1 MGPRRAAAPRVLRAL
16 GALAAC
22 CLLVSCTGGP
32 GGSDASGGQSTT
44 ATPARVTIDPHGLLN
59 AEVPALCDHSA
70 GGRLVNGTLPG
81 LGGQGGRVGLR
92 EDVLSTVTGASS
104 SDALAIGTEP
114 SAAIAAAVSC
124 EQQDGAARS
133 EERVHWPDAVVV
145 WDDAFNLV
153 AWVDLSGTEGERG
166 RINAIEISVTDM
178 QIKWT
183 YAGDGDQTTS
193 SGTYSA
199 QGHVDVAEHGRREP
213 EDVSSTRGEDVVR
226 SAISEASGRSGGAS
240 APPPPDGVSPQAWQA
255 LTRVVE
261 LGVSFKVDKLVCEG
275 GLSQGNAYKGES
287 IGSLGKPVSCVV
299 PLSNDEAMVFGLDL
313 GGWNDYRISS
323 AYASGVE

>member
-1 MGPRRAAAPRVLRAL
+1 MGPRRAAVSRALRAL

-32 GGSDASGGQSTT
+32 GGSDASGGQGTT
-44 ATPARVTIDPHGLLN
+44 ATPARVTIDPNGLLN

-70 GGRLVNGTLPG
+70 GGRLVNGALPG

-133 EERVHWPDAVVV
+133 EEQVHWPDAVVV

-153 AWVDLSGTEGERG
+153 AWVDLSGTEGEREH
-166 RINAIEISVTDM
+166 INAIEISGTDM

-183 YAGDGDQTTS
+183 YAGDGDQMTS

-199 QGHVDVAEHGRREP
+199 QGRVGIAEHGRHEP
-213 EDVSSTRGEDVVR
+213 EEVSTTRGEDVVR
-226 SAISEASGRSGGAS
+226 SAISEADGRSGQGAS
-240 APPPPDGVSPQAWQA
+240 ASTPPDRVSQQAWQA
-255 LTRVVE
+255 MNRVVE
-261 LGVSFKVDKLVCEG
+261 LGVSFDVDELVCEG
-275 GLSQGNAYKGES
+275 GLFQGNAFKGDS
-287 IGSLGKPVSCVV
+287 IGTLGVPVSCVV
-299 PLSNDEAMVFGLDL
+299 PLDNDEAMVLGLDR
-313 GGWNDYRISS
+313 GGWNDYRIVS
-323 AYASGVE
+323 AYVS